1 LSQDIYQAEMI
12 DFYGR
17 KGEFEE
23 FFGFGRKALAF
34 DLNTHTAPHEG
45 TYPPSGAPAEEAAP
59 A

>member
-1 LSQDIYQAEMI
+1 MI

-23 FFGFGRKALAF
+23 FFGFGSKALAF